1 MSLEAGL
8 QRRWYGKPVG
18 LWLLLPL
25 ELLYRLVIRLRRL
38 AYRRGWLK
46 SWRAP
51 VPVLVVGNIAVGG
64 TGKTP
69 VVIAL
74 CEALRRQGFKPGI
87 VSRGYGANP
96 PSYPYLV
103 TVDSPVA
110 HSGDE
115 PLLLARRTGC
125 PVVIAPDRCAAARY
139 LLQQQLQQEQTPQ
152 QQSPQQHTCDI
163 VISDDGLQH
172 YALARDIEWIV
183 LDGARGI
190 GNGHCL
196 PVGPLR
202 EPSRRLADAA
212 ALLVNC
218 TGLVE
223 GAESA
228 VEPFAPRFDFRLR
241 PGAMVHLATGREVDA
256 AQWCAANP
264 RAHAVAGIGNPQ
276 RFFATLQELG
286 CAPVEHAFPDHHAF
300 GAADLRFA
308 EPLPVAMTEK
318 DAVKCFDLVAGDDGA
333 DVWFLRVDA
342 ALPEGLTD
350 SLAASITGTL
360 RAR

>member
-1 MSLEAGL
+1 MSLEAEL
-8 QRRWYGKPVG
+8 QRRWYGRPG
-18 LWLLLPL
+18 WLWLLLPL
-25 ELLYRLVIRLRRL
+25 SFLYRVIIALRRR
-38 AYRRGWLK
+38 AYRCGLLP
-46 SWRAP
+46 SWRAS

-74 CEALRRQGFKPGI
+74 CEVLRRHGLAAGI

-96 PSYPYLV
+96 PSFPYLV
-103 TVDSPVA
+103 TAASPVA
-110 HSGDE
+110 ESGDE

-125 PVVIAPDRCAAARY
+125 PVVIAPDRCAAARH
-139 LLQQQLQQEQTPQ
+139 LLQQ
-152 QQSPQQHTCDI
+152 HACDI
-163 VISDDGLQH
+163 LISDDGLQH

-202 EPSRRLADAA
+202 EPKRRLADAA
-212 ALLVNC
+212 ALLVNR
-218 TGLVE
+218 TALPPT
-223 GAESA
+223 AETA
-228 VEPFAPRFDFRLR
+228 VEPFAPRFDFILR
-241 PGAMVHLATGREVDA
+241 PGAMVHLASGREVDA

-264 RAHAVAGIGNPQ
+264 RVHAVAGIGNPQ
-276 RFFATLQELG
+276 RFFATLRELG
-286 CAPVEHAFPDHHAF
+286 CVPVEHAFADHHAF
-300 GAADLRFA
+300 DADDLRFA

-318 DAVKCFDLVAGDDGA
+318 DAVKCGALVTGDDAA
-333 DVWFLRVDA
+333 DTWFLRVDA
-342 ALPEGLTD
+342 ALPDALFD
-350 SLAASITGTL
+350 SLVASINGTL